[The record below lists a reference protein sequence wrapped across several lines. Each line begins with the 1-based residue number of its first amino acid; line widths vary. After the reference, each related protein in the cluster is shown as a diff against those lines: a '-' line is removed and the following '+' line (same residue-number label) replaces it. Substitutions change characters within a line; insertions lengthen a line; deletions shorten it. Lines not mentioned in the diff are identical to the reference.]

1 MNLDTRFFQLLE
13 KELGELQEQL
23 AAELVTGKAA
33 DWPDYKWRVG
43 KLKGVRDALSV
54 ASEINKRVIGLDEK
68 KER

>member
-1 MNLDTRFFQLLE
+1 MNLDTWFFQLLE

-23 AAELVTGKAA
+23 AAELVTGKAS

-43 KLKGVRDALSV
+43 KLRGVRDALSV

>member
-23 AAELVTGKAA
+23 AVELVTGKAS

>member
-1 MNLDTRFFQLLE
+1 
-13 KELGELQEQL
+13 LQEQL
-23 AAELVTGKAA
+23 AAELVTGKAS